1 MTKEELLSLL
11 RVCGADP
18 SAIDAVELA
27 FEAGRQQGIKQERA
41 LWELARIDQ
50 DDDDTM
56 CYRSELDAAVRS
68 MRGACAALLE
78 ENAMACQ
85 NPIHRSL
92 LQANA
97 EAIRAMGQ
105 KPKGENDD

>member
-41 LWELARIDQ
+41 LWELAKIGQEIERTPDAWGVTWDGELMGNIFEREFMA
-50 DDDDTM
+50 DT
-56 CYRSELDAAVRS
+56 YRHNLNEKNGPAERVVV
-68 MRGACAALLE
+68 ALFME
-78 ENAMACQ
+78 KKNADG
-85 NPIHRSL
+85 NS
-92 LQANA
+92 
-97 EAIRAMGQ
+97 
-105 KPKGENDD
+105 